1 MDDWGKFNETSLP
14 KKETFYGHLNMED
27 IADADYA
34 HFKRENFFFQIR
46 RTSWFL
52 CSKQNNTVNWC
63 IWELSRYVSW
73 YMSSFSFSAWISM
86 TSSFKK
92 LDLLTDIDML
102 LIVEKGIKRQNMSLF
117 INVQTLITN
126 TWKIVIKIKI
136 RQNWDV
142 NNFHGSA
149 MSLKLSVNNF
159 KWVQDIFKSEESYD
173 EESDQG
179 FFIKTDIQCPEKLH
193 NLHNDLP
200 LLPEQI
206 KTKKL
211 HRIIKFKQTA
221 WLTLFIYM
229 NTDLRKKSKK

>member
-1 MDDWGKFNETSLP
+1 M
-14 KKETFYGHLNMED
+14 
-27 IADADYA
+27 
-34 HFKRENFFFQIR
+34 
-46 RTSWFL
+46 
-52 CSKQNNTVNWC
+52 
-63 IWELSRYVSW
+63 
-73 YMSSFSFSAWISM
+73 
-86 TSSFKK
+86 
-92 LDLLTDIDML
+92 
-102 LIVEKGIKRQNMSLF
+102 
-117 INVQTLITN
+117 
-126 TWKIVIKIKI
+126 IKIKNC
-136 RQNWDV
+136 QNWDV

>member
-1 MDDWGKFNETSLP
+1 
-14 KKETFYGHLNMED
+14 
-27 IADADYA
+27 
-34 HFKRENFFFQIR
+34 
-46 RTSWFL
+46 
-52 CSKQNNTVNWC
+52 
-63 IWELSRYVSW
+63 
-73 YMSSFSFSAWISM
+73 
-86 TSSFKK
+86 
-92 LDLLTDIDML
+92 
-102 LIVEKGIKRQNMSLF
+102 MSLF

-126 TWKIVIKIKI
+126 TWKIVIKIKN

-221 WLTLFIYM
+221 
-229 NTDLRKKSKK
+229 